1 MVSLRTFSRTLASF
15 AFSDRRF
22 YMANLLI
29 VRHGQASFGAENYD
43 QLSPL
48 GQRQADLTGE
58 FLRQMGTRFSA
69 AYSGD
74 LSRQRETGQRV
85 LDQLEQ
91 APELIIDPRF
101 NEVQTDE
108 QIEVMMPLL
117 VERDARFADL
127 VAAMDTDTKSFQKII
142 ETVFNYWVSP
152 ECDVSG
158 IQSWKDYHGGVVS
171 AFESAMESA
180 ASGTDT
186 AIFTSG
192 GTIAT
197 IVGHVLKLTSDR
209 VYEFYEPVF
218 NCSIT
223 RIIFNSRKC
232 SLSTFNDVGHL
243 HLMSAQLNERLVT
256 YR

>member
-1 MVSLRTFSRTLASF
+1 
-15 AFSDRRF
+15 
-22 YMANLLI
+22 MANLLI

-58 FLRQMGTRFSA
+58 FLRKMDTRFSA

-108 QIEVMMPLL
+108 QIGVMMPLL
-117 VERDARFADL
+117 IQRDARFADL

-158 IQSWKDYHGGVVS
+158 IQSWKEYHGGVVS
-171 AFESAMESA
+171 AFESAMASA

>member
-1 MVSLRTFSRTLASF
+1 
-15 AFSDRRF
+15 
-22 YMANLLI
+22 MANLLI
-29 VRHGQASFGAENYD
+29 IRHGQASFGADNYD

-58 FLRQMGTRFSA
+58 FLRSTDTQLSA

-74 LSRQRETGQRV
+74 LSRQRETGQRI
-85 LDQLEQ
+85 LDQLE
-91 APELIIDPRF
+91 APPTLIIDPRF

-117 VERDARFADL
+117 LERDARFADL

-158 IQSWKDYHGGVVS
+158 IQSWKEYHNGVVN
-171 AFESAMESA
+171 AFEGAMASA

-197 IVGHVLKLTSDR
+197 IVGHVLKLSSDR

>member
-1 MVSLRTFSRTLASF
+1 
-15 AFSDRRF
+15 
-22 YMANLLI
+22 MANLLI
-29 VRHGQASFGAENYD
+29 IRHGQASFGAENYD

-58 FLRQMGTRFSA
+58 FLRHMGTHFSA

-74 LSRQRETGQRV
+74 LSRQHETGERV
-85 LDQLEQ
+85 LDQLED
-91 APELIIDPRF
+91 APELVIDPRL
-101 NEVQTDE
+101 NEIQTDE

-127 VAAMDTDTKSFQKII
+127 VATMGSDTKSFQKII

-152 ECDVSG
+152 ECDIAG
-158 IQSWKDYHGGVVS
+158 IQSWADYHGGVIS
-171 AFESAMESA
+171 AFEGAMASAQ
-180 ASGTDT
+180 SGTDT

-197 IVGHVLKLTSDR
+197 IVGYVLKLTSDR

-223 RIIFNSRKC
+223 RIIFNSKKC

-243 HLMSAQLNERLVT
+243 HLMSAQLQERLVT

>member
-1 MVSLRTFSRTLASF
+1 
-15 AFSDRRF
+15 
-22 YMANLLI
+22 MANLLI

-58 FLRQMGTRFSA
+58 FLRQVGMRFSA

-152 ECDVSG
+152 ECNVSG

-171 AFESAMESA
+171 AFENAMASA

>member
-1 MVSLRTFSRTLASF
+1 
-15 AFSDRRF
+15 
-22 YMANLLI
+22 MANLLI

-58 FLRQMGTRFSA
+58 FLRKMDTRFSA

-91 APELIIDPRF
+91 APELTIDPRF

-117 VERDARFADL
+117 IQRDARFADL

-152 ECDVSG
+152 ECNVSG

-171 AFESAMESA
+171 AFENAMASA

>member
-1 MVSLRTFSRTLASF
+1 
-15 AFSDRRF
+15 
-22 YMANLLI
+22 MANLLI
-29 VRHGQASFGAENYD
+29 IRHGQASFGAENYD

-58 FLRQMGTRFSA
+58 FLRLTGTRLSA

-85 LDQLEQ
+85 LDQLEG
-91 APELIIDPRF
+91 APELVIDPRF

-117 VERDARFADL
+117 VNRDARFADL

-142 ETVFNYWVSP
+142 ESVFNYWVSP
-152 ECDVSG
+152 DCDVSG
-158 IQSWKDYHGGVVS
+158 IQSWGDYHGGVVS
-171 AFESAMESA
+171 AFEGAMASAV
-180 ASGTDT
+180 SGSDT

-243 HLMSAQLNERLVT
+243 HLMSAQLKERLVT

>member
-1 MVSLRTFSRTLASF
+1 
-15 AFSDRRF
+15 
-22 YMANLLI
+22 MANLLI
-29 VRHGQASFGAENYD
+29 ILHGQASFGADNYD

-85 LDQLEQ
+85 LDQLED
-91 APELIIDPRF
+91 APDLVIDPRF

-108 QIEVMMPLL
+108 QIDVMMPILI
-117 VERDARFADL
+117 ERAPRFADL

-152 ECDVSG
+152 ECDVGG
-158 IQSWKDYHGGVVS
+158 IQSWADYSGGVVS
-171 AFESAMESA
+171 AFEGAMASAQ
-180 ASGTDT
+180 SGTDT
-186 AIFTSG
+186 VVFTSG

-197 IVGHVLKLTSDR
+197 MVGHVLRLTSDR

-243 HLMSAQLNERLVT
+243 HLMSAQLRERLVT

>member
-1 MVSLRTFSRTLASF
+1 
-15 AFSDRRF
+15 
-22 YMANLLI
+22 MANLLI
-29 VRHGQASFGAENYD
+29 IRHGQASFGADNYD

-85 LDQLEQ
+85 LEQLED
-91 APELIIDPRF
+91 ALDLVIDPRF

-108 QIEVMMPLL
+108 QIDVMMPILI
-117 VERDARFADL
+117 ERDPRFADL
-127 VAAMDTDTKSFQKII
+127 VTAMDTDTKSFQKII

-152 ECDVSG
+152 ECDIDG
-158 IQSWKDYHGGVVS
+158 IQSWADYSGGVVS
-171 AFESAMESA
+171 AFEGAMASAQ
-180 ASGTDT
+180 SGTDT

-197 IVGHVLKLTSDR
+197 IVGDR

-243 HLMSAQLNERLVT
+243 HLMSAQLRERLVT

>member
-1 MVSLRTFSRTLASF
+1 
-15 AFSDRRF
+15 
-22 YMANLLI
+22 
-29 VRHGQASFGAENYD
+29 
-43 QLSPL
+43 
-48 GQRQADLTGE
+48 
-58 FLRQMGTRFSA
+58 
-69 AYSGD
+69 
-74 LSRQRETGQRV
+74 
-85 LDQLEQ
+85 
-91 APELIIDPRF
+91 
-101 NEVQTDE
+101 
-108 QIEVMMPLL
+108 MMPLL

-127 VAAMDTDTKSFQKII
+127 VAAMDSDTKSFQKII

-152 ECDVSG
+152 ECDITG
-158 IQSWKDYHGGVVS
+158 IQSWADYHGGVVS
-171 AFESAMESA
+171 AFEGAMASAQ
-180 ASGTDT
+180 SGTDT

-223 RIIFNSRKC
+223 RIIFNSKKC

-243 HLMSAQLNERLVT
+243 HLMSAQLQERLVT

>member
-1 MVSLRTFSRTLASF
+1 
-15 AFSDRRF
+15 
-22 YMANLLI
+22 MANILI
-29 VRHGQASFGAENYD
+29 FRYCEGSIGADNFC

-48 GQRQADLTGE
+48 GQRQAGLTGE
-58 FLRQMGTRFSA
+58 FLRQAGTRFSA

-91 APELIIDPRF
+91 APELTIDPRF

-117 VERDARFADL
+117 LERDARFADL

-152 ECDVSG
+152 DCDVSG

-171 AFESAMESA
+171 AFEGAMASA

-243 HLMSAQLNERLVT
+243 QLMSAQLKERLVT

>member
-1 MVSLRTFSRTLASF
+1 
-15 AFSDRRF
+15 
-22 YMANLLI
+22 MANLLI
-29 VRHGQASFGAENYD
+29 IRHGQASFGAENYD

-58 FLRQMGTRFSA
+58 FLHQLGTRFST

-74 LSRQRETGQRV
+74 LSRQRETGERI
-85 LDQLEQ
+85 LDQLDE
-91 APELIIDPRF
+91 APDMIVDPRF

-108 QIEVMMPLL
+108 QIKIMMPLL
-117 VERDARFADL
+117 VERDARFAEL

-171 AFESAMESA
+171 AFEGAMASA

-218 NCSIT
+218 NCSVT

-232 SLSTFNDVGHL
+232 SMSTFNDVGHL

>member
-1 MVSLRTFSRTLASF
+1 
-15 AFSDRRF
+15 
-22 YMANLLI
+22 MANLLI
-29 VRHGQASFGAENYD
+29 IRHGQASFGADNYD

-58 FLRQMGTRFSA
+58 FLRHAGTRFNV

-74 LSRQRETGQRV
+74 LSRQLETGQRI
-85 LDQLEQ
+85 LDQLEK
-91 APELIIDPRF
+91 APELIVDSRF

-117 VERDARFADL
+117 IERDARFADL
-127 VAAMDTDTKSFQKII
+127 VAVMDTDTKSFQKII

-158 IQSWKDYHGGVVS
+158 IQSWRDYHGGVVS
-171 AFESAMESA
+171 AFEGAMASA
-180 ASGTDT
+180 ASGSDT

-232 SLSTFNDVGHL
+232 SMSTFNDVGHL
-243 HLMSAQLNERLVT
+243 HLMSAQLQERLVT

>member
-1 MVSLRTFSRTLASF
+1 
-15 AFSDRRF
+15 
-22 YMANLLI
+22 MANLLI
-29 VRHGQASFGAENYD
+29 IRHGQASFGAENYD

-58 FLRQMGTRFSA
+58 FLHQMGTRFSA

-74 LSRQRETGQRV
+74 LSRQRETGERI
-85 LDQLEQ
+85 LDQLDE
-91 APELIIDPRF
+91 APDLIVDPRF

-108 QIEVMMPLL
+108 QIKIMMPLL
-117 VERDARFADL
+117 VERDARFAEL

-171 AFESAMESA
+171 AFEGAMASA

-186 AIFTSG
+186 AVFTSG

-218 NCSIT
+218 NCSVT

-232 SLSTFNDVGHL
+232 SMSTFNDVGHL

>member
-1 MVSLRTFSRTLASF
+1 
-15 AFSDRRF
+15 
-22 YMANLLI
+22 MANLLI

-58 FLRQMGTRFSA
+58 FLRKMDTRFSA

-74 LSRQRETGQRV
+74 LSRQRETGERV

-171 AFESAMESA
+171 AFENAMASA

>member
-1 MVSLRTFSRTLASF
+1 
-15 AFSDRRF
+15 
-22 YMANLLI
+22 MANLLI

-58 FLRQMGTRFSA
+58 FLRKMDTRFSA

-85 LDQLEQ
+85 LNQLEQ

-117 VERDARFADL
+117 IQRDARFADL

-171 AFESAMESA
+171 AFENAMASA

>member
-1 MVSLRTFSRTLASF
+1 
-15 AFSDRRF
+15 
-22 YMANLLI
+22 MAHLLI

-58 FLRQMGTRFSA
+58 FLRQVGMRFSA

-91 APELIIDPRF
+91 APELIIDSRF

-158 IQSWKDYHGGVVS
+158 IQSWKEYHGGVVS
-171 AFESAMESA
+171 AFESAMASA

>member
-1 MVSLRTFSRTLASF
+1 
-15 AFSDRRF
+15 
-22 YMANLLI
+22 MANLLI

-91 APELIIDPRF
+91 APELIVDSRF

-152 ECDVSG
+152 ECDVSN

-171 AFESAMESA
+171 AFEGAMASA

>member
-1 MVSLRTFSRTLASF
+1 
-15 AFSDRRF
+15 
-22 YMANLLI
+22 MANLLI
-29 VRHGQASFGAENYD
+29 IRHGQASFGAENYD

-58 FLRQMGTRFSA
+58 FLRHMGTHFSA

-74 LSRQRETGQRV
+74 LSRQHETGERV
-85 LDQLEQ
+85 LDQLED
-91 APELIIDPRF
+91 APELVIDPRL
-101 NEVQTDE
+101 NEIQTDE

-127 VAAMDTDTKSFQKII
+127 VATMGSDTKSFQKII
-142 ETVFNYWVSP
+142 ETVFTYWVSP
-152 ECDVSG
+152 ECDIAG
-158 IQSWKDYHGGVVS
+158 IQSWADYHGGVVS
-171 AFESAMESA
+171 AFEGAMASAQ
-180 ASGTDT
+180 SGTDT

-197 IVGHVLKLTSDR
+197 IVGYVLKLTSDR

-223 RIIFNSRKC
+223 RIIFNSKKC

-243 HLMSAQLNERLVT
+243 HLMSAQLGERLVT

>member
-1 MVSLRTFSRTLASF
+1 
-15 AFSDRRF
+15 
-22 YMANLLI
+22 MANLLI

-58 FLRQMGTRFSA
+58 FLREMGTRFSA

-91 APELIIDPRF
+91 APELIIDSRF

-171 AFESAMESA
+171 AFEGAMASA

>member
-1 MVSLRTFSRTLASF
+1 
-15 AFSDRRF
+15 
-22 YMANLLI
+22 MANLLI

-58 FLRQMGTRFSA
+58 FLRKMDTRLSA

-158 IQSWKDYHGGVVS
+158 IQSWQDYHGGVVN
-171 AFESAMESA
+171 AFESAMASA

>member
-1 MVSLRTFSRTLASF
+1 
-15 AFSDRRF
+15 
-22 YMANLLI
+22 
-29 VRHGQASFGAENYD
+29 
-43 QLSPL
+43 
-48 GQRQADLTGE
+48 
-58 FLRQMGTRFSA
+58 
-69 AYSGD
+69 
-74 LSRQRETGQRV
+74 
-85 LDQLEQ
+85 
-91 APELIIDPRF
+91 
-101 NEVQTDE
+101 
-108 QIEVMMPLL
+108 MMPLL
-117 VERDARFADL
+117 KERDARFADL

-142 ETVFNYWVSP
+142 ETVFNYWVSSD
-152 ECDVSG
+152 CDVSG
-158 IQSWKDYHGGVVS
+158 IQSWADYSEGVVS
-171 AFESAMESA
+171 AFEGAMASA

-197 IVGHVLKLTSDR
+197 IVGHVLRLTSDR

-243 HLMSAQLNERLVT
+243 QLMSAQLEERLVT

>member
-1 MVSLRTFSRTLASF
+1 
-15 AFSDRRF
+15 
-22 YMANLLI
+22 MANLLI

-58 FLRQMGTRFSA
+58 FLRHMGTRFSA

-108 QIEVMMPLL
+108 QIEAMMPLL

-127 VAAMDTDTKSFQKII
+127 VAAMDTDTKSFQKMI

-171 AFESAMESA
+171 AFEGAMASA

-197 IVGHVLKLTSDR
+197 IVGHVLRLTSDR

-223 RIIFNSRKC
+223 RIIFNARKC

-243 HLMSAQLNERLVT
+243 HLMSTQLNERLVT

>member
-1 MVSLRTFSRTLASF
+1 
-15 AFSDRRF
+15 
-22 YMANLLI
+22 MANLLV
-29 VRHGQASFGAENYD
+29 VRHGQASFGADNYD

-91 APELIIDPRF
+91 PQELIIDPRF

-117 VERDARFADL
+117 LERDARFADL

-158 IQSWKDYHGGVVS
+158 IQSWKDYRGGVVS
-171 AFESAMESA
+171 AFEDAMASA

-186 AIFTSG
+186 VIFTSG

>member
-1 MVSLRTFSRTLASF
+1 
-15 AFSDRRF
+15 
-22 YMANLLI
+22 MANLLI
-29 VRHGQASFGAENYD
+29 IRHGQASFGADNYD

-58 FLRQMGTRFSA
+58 FLCQMGTRFSA

-85 LDQLEQ
+85 LDRLEE
-91 APELIIDPRF
+91 APDLVIDPRL

-108 QIEVMMPLL
+108 QIDVMMPILI
-117 VERDARFADL
+117 ERDPRFADL
-127 VAAMDTDTKSFQKII
+127 VAAMNTDTKSFQKII

-152 ECDVSG
+152 ECDIGG
-158 IQSWKDYHGGVVS
+158 IQSWADYSGGVVS
-171 AFESAMESA
+171 AFESAMASA
-180 ASGTDT
+180 ESGTDT

-197 IVGHVLKLTSDR
+197 MVGQVLKLTSDR

-243 HLMSAQLNERLVT
+243 HLMSAQLGEQLVT

>member
-1 MVSLRTFSRTLASF
+1 
-15 AFSDRRF
+15 
-22 YMANLLI
+22 MANLLI

-58 FLRQMGTRFSA
+58 FLRQVGMRFSA

-152 ECDVSG
+152 ECNVSG

-171 AFESAMESA
+171 AFENAMTSA

>member
-1 MVSLRTFSRTLASF
+1 
-15 AFSDRRF
+15 
-22 YMANLLI
+22 MANLLI

-58 FLRQMGTRFSA
+58 FLCQMGTRLSA

-91 APELIIDPRF
+91 APELIIDHRF

-158 IQSWKDYHGGVVS
+158 IQSWQDYHGGVVN
-171 AFESAMESA
+171 AFESAMASA

-223 RIIFNSRKC
+223 RIIFNARKC

>member
-1 MVSLRTFSRTLASF
+1 
-15 AFSDRRF
+15 
-22 YMANLLI
+22 MANLLI
-29 VRHGQASFGAENYD
+29 IRHGQASFGAENYD

-58 FLRQMGTRFSA
+58 FLRQTGTRFSS

-91 APELIIDPRF
+91 APELTIDPRF

-117 VERDARFADL
+117 LERDVRFADL

-142 ETVFNYWVSP
+142 ETVFNYWVIP
-152 ECDVSG
+152 DCEVSG

-171 AFESAMESA
+171 AFEGAMSSAT
-180 ASGTDT
+180 SGTDT
-186 AIFTSG
+186 VIFTSG

-243 HLMSAQLNERLVT
+243 QLMSAQLKERLVT